1 MTFREAGHAY
11 GESIRIRVTAGFIIF
26 TDKRHQIRRMAKNIR
41 IAVVILRSPGRI
53 SPKCKN
59 GPHSSPGVLVQDIP
73 YLLPAMPYAS
83 KVGHRRNTG
92 FMLDAQHHF
101 AGKLAGGAPCTIRHA
116 DETGAV
122 RLQFTDSLVQG
133 RCCLLVFGREK
144 FKGQAGTGARLQSFS
159 QVHFSLLGLAK
170 YGSASRLHGNHHRFG
185 SFHGD
190 GGWREKPYRTC
201 LLPSCF
207 PASSQAEQ

>member
-1 MTFREAGHAY
+1 
-11 GESIRIRVTAGFIIF
+11 
-26 TDKRHQIRRMAKNIR
+26 
-41 IAVVILRSPGRI
+41 
-53 SPKCKN
+53 
-59 GPHSSPGVLVQDIP
+59 
-73 YLLPAMPYAS
+73 MPYAS

-101 AGKLAGGAPCTIRHA
+101 AGKLCGGAPCTIRHA

-122 RLQFTDSLVQG
+122 RLQFTDSLYKADAACSFLG
-133 RCCLLVFGREK
+133 GEK
-144 FKGQAGTGARLQSFS
+144 IKGQAGTGARLQSFS

-190 GGWREKPYRTC
+190 GGGGRSHTGLVFFRHVFLPARRRNNDFIPRLDGFLVIIIKKRITLHVRLEH
-201 LLPSCF
+201 LPSGSTPSIIRDTKMLPSADSEFCTF
-207 PASSQAEQ
+207 KSGWPMDWNGTRLESR